1 MRTIVLKNRQ
11 NNQDATIYL
20 TIAKHWL
27 SVDEE
32 IAVFEDGYW
41 DEYPVNNLG
50 KVKLRNNLKY
60 ATDPVAAVVGLGIF
74 NSEINN
80 KLQNYKL
87 CEVVKGGY
95 KYFL

>member
-11 NNQDATIYL
+11 NGKEETLYL

-27 SVDEE
+27 RVDEE
-32 IAVFEDGYW
+32 VAVYEDGYW
-41 DEYPVNNLG
+41 DEYPVEEIA

-60 ATDPVAAVVGLGIF
+60 ATDPVAAVVDLGIF
-74 NSEINN
+74 NSEVNN
-80 KLQNYKL
+80 KLQSYKL